1 MIDWNRKIIIDVL
14 SKMKI
19 SKKTDQNV
27 PWQDIFSK
35 LISNRD
41 DLMIKLE
48 VEIY

>member
-1 MIDWNRKIIIDVL
+1 MIDQNRRLIVDVL
-14 SKMKI
+14 CKMMN

-27 PWQDIFSK
+27 PWQDIFSL